1 MEPRVTRAF
10 SKAGSEGW
18 GGDGGGV
25 TGPPV
30 GVKVLGEVPFPPS
43 RPKLALLGKASLTVR
58 RPTPSLAEE
67 SLRRGSG
74 KALT

>member
-1 MEPRVTRAF
+1 M
-10 SKAGSEGW
+10 
-18 GGDGGGV
+18 
-25 TGPPV
+25 